1 MSLQI
6 RKIVTSIDETLI
18 EGGKKAAKP
27 MKLIAVAMVI
37 KNPWGREYEENLTP
51 IINEYAPQIG
61 EILVKELS
69 KHTALEAV
77 EAYGKAAVVGTEGEI
92 EHASAFIHTLRFGN
106 KYREAVGGTS
116 YLAFTNKR
124 GAPGCLV
131 SIPMM
136 HKEDEGQ
143 RSHYLTHEFTVG
155 DSPAADEILVAI
167 GAATAGRPHARTGNR
182 YQDMEEMKAERE
194 AAGLVDA

>member
-1 MSLQI
+1 MSLEI
-6 RKIVTSIDETLI
+6 RKIVTSIDETRI
-18 EGGKKAAKP
+18 EGGKAAEKP
-27 MKLIAVAMVI
+27 LKMIAVGMVI
-37 KNPWGREYEENLTP
+37 KNPWLGEFVEDLKPVIYSE
-51 IINEYAPQIG
+51 APGVG
-61 EILVKELS
+61 EILVAELAKHTELS
-69 KHTALEAV
+69 AV
-77 EAYGKAAVVGTEGEI
+77 EAYGKAAVVGTMGEV
-92 EHASAFIHTLRFGN
+92 EHASGFIHTLRFGN
-106 KYREAVGGTS
+106 KYREAVGGSS

-124 GAPGCLV
+124 GAPGCVV

-155 DSPAADEILVAI
+155 DAPAADEILIAI

-194 AAGLVDA
+194 AALVDA

>member
-1 MSLQI
+1 MSLEI
-6 RKIVTSIDETLI
+6 RKIVTAIDETFI
-18 EGGKKAAKP
+18 EGGKAAEKP
-27 MKLIAVAMVI
+27 LKMIAVAAVV
-37 KNPWGREYEENLTP
+37 KNPWAGEFYEDMQP
-51 IINEYAPQIG
+51 VIRAHAPQLG
-61 EILVKELS
+61 ERLVAELA
-69 KHTALEAV
+69 KHTDLDAV
-77 EAYGKAAVVGTEGEI
+77 EAYGKAAAVGMNGEV
-92 EHASAFIHTLRFGN
+92 EHASGFIHTLRFGN

-124 GAPGCLV
+124 GGPGCV
-131 SIPMM
+131 ISIPMM

-155 DSPAADEILVAI
+155 DAPGPDEILVAI

-194 AAGLVDA
+194 SAGLVDA